1 MSLTTLKPRLASI
14 DTRRVKQTMAAG
26 SWRTDKAGSTERG
39 YGYKWQQARAGHLR
53 NSPLCV
59 MCEREGFVVLAT
71 VVDHSIA
78 HRGDMALFWDA
89 SKWQSLCAN
98 HHNSEAQRRDNA
110 G

>member
-1 MSLTTLKPRLASI
+1 MALKILKPRLETL
-14 DTRRVKQTMAAG
+14 DTRKVKQTIVAG

-39 YGYKWQQARAGHLR
+39 YGYAWQKARAGHLR

-59 MCEREGFVVLAT
+59 MCEREGRVEAAT

-78 HRGDMALFWDA
+78 HRGDMKLFW
-89 SKWQSLCAN
+89 KTEHWQSLCAN